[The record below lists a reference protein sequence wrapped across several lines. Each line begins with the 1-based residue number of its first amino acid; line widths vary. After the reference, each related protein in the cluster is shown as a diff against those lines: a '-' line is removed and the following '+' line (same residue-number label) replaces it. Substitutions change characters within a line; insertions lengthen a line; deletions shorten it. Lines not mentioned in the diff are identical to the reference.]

1 MFRKLLLV
9 LLALVLSSSLAA
21 CTSPQTP
28 TSPATEVAQG
38 EMTAFRV
45 AMVFPGAVN
54 DKSWNQAGFTG
65 LERIKNELSVETAY
79 LEQVPSTDWEES
91 LRTFASQ
98 GFSLVLGHGDQFSE
112 PSKKVAP
119 EFPDTKFVVVNG
131 AYTAPNLASIALFD
145 EQVSFLAGVV
155 AAKMS
160 QSGKVGYIGGLEIP
174 PVIRNG
180 KGFEQGAKY
189 VNPDIQVSLT
199 YLGDFNDAAKGKEA
213 ALAMA
218 ENGVDVIF
226 YYVDNAMLGIQEA
239 AKGANVRLIGCI
251 FDQYEMAPEL
261 ILTSAIQDI
270 STAIFEVA
278 KTAEEGKF
286 EGKAYLYGLDSG
298 AIALAPFRENVPADV
313 VEFVNQV
320 QQDIISGKLTI
331 ERMSQ

>member
-1 MFRKLLLV
+1 MLRKFLFALLILT
-9 LLALVLSSSLAA
+9 LIYSLAA
-21 CTSPQTP
+21 CAAPQTP
-28 TSPATEVAQG
+28 ASPAAETAQP
-38 EMTAFRV
+38 EAAAFRV

-65 LERIKNELSVETAY
+65 LERIKNELGVETAY

-98 GFSLVLGHGDQFSE
+98 GFSLVMGHGDQFSE
-112 PSKKVAP
+112 PSKKVAA
-119 EFPDTKFVVVNG
+119 EFPATNFIVVNG

-189 VNPDIQVSLT
+189 VNADIEVSLT

-213 ALAMA
+213 TLAMA

-239 AKGANVRLIGCI
+239 AKGANVKLIGCI
-251 FDQYEMAPEL
+251 FDQYEMAPDL

-270 STAIFEVA
+270 STAIFEAA
-278 KTAEEGKF
+278 KTAKEGNF
-286 EGKAYLYGLDSG
+286 EGKAYLFGLDSG
-298 AIALAPFRENVPADV
+298 AIALAPFLDNVPADV

>member
-1 MFRKLLLV
+1 MFRRL
-9 LLALVLSSSLAA
+9 LLALLTLVLVSSLAA
-21 CTSPQTP
+21 CASPQTP
-28 TSPATEVAQG
+28 ASPATEAIEEAPV
-38 EMTAFRV
+38 FRV

-65 LERIKNELSVETAY
+65 LERIKNELGVETAY

-98 GFSLVLGHGDQFSE
+98 GYSLVLGHGDQFSE

-119 EFPDTKFVVVNG
+119 EFPDTKFIVVNG
-131 AYTAPNLASIALFD
+131 AYTASNLASIALFD

-189 VNPDIQVSLT
+189 VNPDIQVSIT

-213 ALAMA
+213 TLAMA
-218 ENGVDVIF
+218 ENGVDVLF

-239 AKGANVRLIGCI
+239 AKGANVKLIGCI
-251 FDQYEMAPEL
+251 FDQYEMAPDL

-270 STAIFEVA
+270 STAIFEAA
-278 KTAEEGKF
+278 KTIKEGNF
-286 EGKAYLYGLDSG
+286 EGKAYLFGLDSG

-313 VEFVNQV
+313 VKFVNQV
-320 QQDIISGKLTI
+320 QQDIISGKIII

>member
-1 MFRKLLLV
+1 MFRKSLLA
-9 LLALVLSSSLAA
+9 LLALVMILSLAA
-21 CTSPQTP
+21 CGSPQAP
-28 TSPATEVAQG
+28 TSQATEAATK
-38 EMTAFRV
+38 EPAAFRV

-65 LERIKNELSVETAY
+65 LERIKNELGVETAY

-98 GFSLVLGHGDQFSE
+98 GYSLVLGHGDQFSE
-112 PSKKVAP
+112 PSKKVAA
-119 EFPDTKFVVVNG
+119 EFPETNFIVVNG

-189 VNPDIQVSLT
+189 VNPNIQVSIT
-199 YLGDFNDAAKGKEA
+199 YLGDFNDASKGKEA
-213 ALAMA
+213 TLAMA

-239 AKGANVRLIGCI
+239 AKGAKVKLIGCI
-251 FDQYEMAPEL
+251 FDQYEMAPDL
-261 ILTSAIQDI
+261 IITSAIQDI
-270 STAIFEVA
+270 STAIFKAA
-278 KTAEEGKF
+278 KTAKDGNF
-286 EGKAYLYGLDSG
+286 EGKAYLFGLDSG

-313 VEFVNQV
+313 VTFVNQV
-320 QQDIISGKLTI
+320 QQDIISGKITV

>member
-1 MFRKLLLV
+1 
-9 LLALVLSSSLAA
+9 
-21 CTSPQTP
+21 
-28 TSPATEVAQG
+28 
-38 EMTAFRV
+38 
-45 AMVFPGAVN
+45 MVFPGAIN

-65 LERIKNELSVETAY
+65 LERVKNELGVETAY
-79 LEQVPSTDWEES
+79 LEQVPSTDWEEA

-98 GFSLVLGHGDQFSE
+98 GYSLVLGHGDQFSE

-119 EFPDTKFVVVNG
+119 EFPATKFIVVNG

-189 VNPDIQVSLT
+189 VNPDIQVSIT

-239 AKGANVRLIGCI
+239 AKGANVKLIGCI
-251 FDQYEMAPEL
+251 FDQYEMAPDL

-270 STAIFEVA
+270 STAIFEAA
-278 KTAEEGKF
+278 KTTKEGKF

-298 AIALAPFRENVPADV
+298 AIALAPFRENVPAEV
-313 VEFVNQV
+313 AEFVKQV
-320 QQDIISGKLTI
+320 QQDILSGKIKI
-331 ERMSQ
+331 ERISQ

>member
-1 MFRKLLLV
+1 MFRKLLFALLTLV
-9 LLALVLSSSLAA
+9 LNSSLAA
-21 CTSPQTP
+21 CASPQTP
-28 TSPATEVAQG
+28 TSPATEAAQE

-65 LERIKNELSVETAY
+65 LERIKNELGVETAY

-112 PSKKVAP
+112 PSKKVAL

-189 VNPDIQVSLT
+189 VNPDILVSLT

-239 AKGANVRLIGCI
+239 AKGSNVKLIGCI

-278 KTAEEGKF
+278 KTAKEGKF
-286 EGKAYLYGLDSG
+286 DGKAYLYGLDSG

>member
-1 MFRKLLLV
+1 MFRKLLFA
-9 LLALVLSSSLAA
+9 LLTLVLSSSLAA
-21 CTSPQTP
+21 CASPQTP
-28 TSPATEVAQG
+28 TSPATEAAQE

-65 LERIKNELSVETAY
+65 LERIKNELGVETAY

-112 PSKKVAP
+112 PSKKVAL

-189 VNPDIQVSLT
+189 VNPDILVSLT

-239 AKGANVRLIGCI
+239 AKGSNVKLIGCI

-278 KTAEEGKF
+278 KTAKEGKF
-286 EGKAYLYGLDSG
+286 DGKAYLYGLDSG

>member
-1 MFRKLLLV
+1 MFRKS
-9 LLALVLSSSLAA
+9 LLALLTLVLILSLAA
-21 CTSPQTP
+21 CASPQTP
-28 TSPATEVAQG
+28 ASPATEAVEEAP
-38 EMTAFRV
+38 AFRV

-65 LERIKNELSVETAY
+65 LERIKNELGVETAY

-98 GFSLVLGHGDQFSE
+98 GYSLVLGHGDQFSE

-119 EFPDTKFVVVNG
+119 EFPDTKFIVVNG
-131 AYTAPNLASIALFD
+131 ANTAPNLASIALFD

-189 VNPDIQVSLT
+189 VNPDIQVSIT

-213 ALAMA
+213 TLAMA

-239 AKGANVRLIGCI
+239 AKGANVKLIGCI
-251 FDQYEMAPEL
+251 FDQYEMAPDL

-270 STAIFEVA
+270 STAIFEAA
-278 KTAEEGKF
+278 KTTKEGKF
-286 EGKAYLYGLDSG
+286 EGKAYLFGLDSG

-313 VEFVNQV
+313 VAFVNQV
-320 QQDIISGKLTI
+320 QQDILSGKITI

>member
-1 MFRKLLLV
+1 MFRKILFALLTLTV
-9 LLALVLSSSLAA
+9 LLSLVGCAA
-21 CTSPQTP
+21 PPPP
-28 TSPATEVAQG
+28 TSSAAETPQAEVA
-38 EMTAFRV
+38 TFRV

-54 DKSWNQAGFTG
+54 DKSWNQAGFSG
-65 LERIKNELSVETAY
+65 LERIKNELGVETAY

-98 GFSLVLGHGDQFSE
+98 GFSLVMGHGDQFSE
-112 PSKKVAP
+112 PAKKVAS
-119 EFPDTKFVVVNG
+119 EFPDTNFIVING

-160 QSGKVGYIGGLEIP
+160 KSGKVGYLGGLEIP

-189 VNPDIQVSLT
+189 VNAQIEVSLT

-213 ALAMA
+213 TLAMA

-239 AKGANVRLIGCI
+239 AKGANVKLIGCI
-251 FDQYEMAPEL
+251 FDQYEMAPDL

-270 STAIFEVA
+270 STAIFEAA
-278 KTAEEGKF
+278 KTAKEGNF
-286 EGKAYLYGLDSG
+286 EGKAYLFGLDSG
-298 AIALAPFRENVPADV
+298 AIALAPFRENVPPQV
-313 VEFVNQV
+313 VDYVKQV
-320 QQDIISGKLTI
+320 QQEIISGKLPI
-331 ERMSQ
+331 ERISQ

>member
-1 MFRKLLLV
+1 MFRKLLLA
-9 LLALVLSSSLAA
+9 LLTLVLILSLAA
-21 CTSPQTP
+21 CASPQTP
-28 TSPATEVAQG
+28 ASPATETVQEEAP
-38 EMTAFRV
+38 AFRV

-65 LERIKNELSVETAY
+65 LERIKNELGVETAY

-98 GFSLVLGHGDQFSE
+98 GYSLVLGHGDQFSE

-119 EFPDTKFVVVNG
+119 EFPDTKFIVVNG
-131 AYTAPNLASIALFD
+131 ANTAPNLASIALFD

-189 VNPDIQVSLT
+189 VNPDIQVSIT

-213 ALAMA
+213 TLAMA

-239 AKGANVRLIGCI
+239 AKGANVKLIGCI
-251 FDQYEMAPEL
+251 FDQYEMAPDL

-270 STAIFEVA
+270 STAIFEAA
-278 KTAEEGKF
+278 KTAKEGKF
-286 EGKAYLYGLDSG
+286 EGKAYLFGLDSG

-313 VEFVNQV
+313 VAFVNQV